1 MDIKDIRYVMCIVR
15 LASFTKAAKE
25 LFISQPALSQS
36 VKRLEKELGC
46 PLFLRDRNHVI
57 PTEAALLLAQHG
69 GRIVR
74 EFDELYRELGNTSG
88 EKQSISL
95 GISQFYGHHILSFL
109 FSYLA
114 KEEPLLKIRVVEGE
128 SHFLEQQIIDGVV
141 DVGIFPAPI
150 YRKELIQVPL
160 YEEEILL
167 AIHEDNTEAIA
178 LANKWCSPYL
188 VGEKEADADM
198 ATATP
203 ILRDKDK
210 QLVPLES
217 LAEFR
222 QFPFILLRKGL
233 KLRTLVETISHSMGF
248 EPQVIMETE
257 NLDTCAAFVESNYG
271 VSFLPST
278 LAYTKERKHIKYFHI
293 PIHGVRR
300 QLMLVYRAQKE
311 GQLPIQLLTRLARK
325 RFELQQM

>member
-1 MDIKDIRYVMCIVR
+1 M
-15 LASFTKAAKE
+15 
-25 LFISQPALSQS
+25 
-36 VKRLEKELGC
+36 
-46 PLFLRDRNHVI
+46 
-57 PTEAALLLAQHG
+57 
-69 GRIVR
+69 
-74 EFDELYRELGNTSG
+74 
-88 EKQSISL
+88 
-95 GISQFYGHHILSFL
+95 
-109 FSYLA
+109 
-114 KEEPLLKIRVVEGE
+114 
-128 SHFLEQQIIDGVV
+128 V

-188 VGEKEADADM
+188 VGEKEGDADM
-198 ATATP
+198 VTATP
-203 ILRDKDK
+203 ILHDQEE
-210 QLVPLES
+210 QLAS
-217 LAEFR
+217 LKALAAFR

-271 VSFLPST
+271 ISFLPST
-278 LAYTKERKHIKYFHI
+278 LVYTKERKHITYFHI
-293 PIHGVRR
+293 PMPGVCR

-311 GQLPIQLLTRLARK
+311 AQLPVQLLTRLARK